1 MEAGMFEKMLILAG
15 VDTEKIKPG
24 VVHNY
29 VQTLYM
35 LMGNDLMI
43 EDDLEKTVDLIFDSL
58 VSYIIEGAK

>member
-1 MEAGMFEKMLILAG
+1 MFEKMLILAG